1 MQRGGSEHD
10 PCHLALIMDNT
21 SHYSRLRAKVFCR
34 RVEGR
39 QRRVFRGYVSQW
51 GLFPARPTWQHV
63 CCVME
68 KSKSLPVN
76 QFSAPCMLPRA
87 EWQQKIQPQTSK
99 HNMPGKKNKMCF
111 KDFLLFSSR
120 LGLCS
125 VWHLYKIL
133 HIYSAYITLGRTFWL
148 VSSLSL
154 GYHSKIK
161 LVFILW
167 LLYFYFS

>member
-1 MQRGGSEHD
+1 MQHGGSEHD

-39 QRRVFRGYVSQW
+39 QRRAFRGYVSQW

-99 HNMPGKKNKMCF
+99 HNMPGKKNQNVLQRLFVVF
-111 KDFLLFSSR
+111 KLFR
-120 LGLCS
+120 CLCS
-125 VWHLYKIL
+125 VWHLYNTL
-133 HIYSAYITLGRTFWL
+133 DIYRAYVTLGGTFW
-148 VSSLSL
+148 SAGSLS
-154 GYHSKIK
+154 S
-161 LVFILW
+161 
-167 LLYFYFS
+167 